1 MIQIKSFTFNIL
13 GTNCYVVWDDTQDK
27 CIVCDPGMYRD
38 NEEATATEFIETKGL
53 PPEAI
58 LLTHGH
64 FDHTWGV
71 AYLAGRYGCPVYMGA
86 ADKEIARMGM
96 DMFERLEFKKTVPPF
111 DFIPVRDGE
120 QLQLGGV
127 DWTVIAT
134 PGHSPGGVCYYSET
148 GKLLLSGDTLF
159 AGAIGRSDLMGGDYD
174 VLIRSILEK
183 VMTLPGDTDLFP
195 GHGPASSIARESA
208 VNPFLLPFNEPYSE
222 E

>member
-1 MIQIKSFTFNIL
+1 
-13 GTNCYVVWDDTQDK
+13 
-27 CIVCDPGMYRD
+27 
-38 NEEATATEFIETKGL
+38 
-53 PPEAI
+53 
-58 LLTHGH
+58 
-64 FDHTWGV
+64 
-71 AYLAGRYGCPVYMGA
+71 
-86 ADKEIARMGM
+86 
-96 DMFERLEFKKTVPPF
+96 LEFKKTVPPF

-134 PGHSPGGVCYYSET
+134 PGHSPGGVCYYNET

-159 AGAIGRSDLMGGDYD
+159 AGAIGRGDLMGGDYD